1 MTTNAATMHLQTVR
15 VRNFKAIVD
24 SRTLRFGPLT
34 VFIGNNGSGKSSV
47 IEALETYQAIVTDG
61 LDVAMQ
67 RWRGIEHARHKGA
80 EAAEGSRGRPS
91 TMNFDLTIGAS
102 ARKSTR
108 IKMEVSNDTA
118 ANRMSIA
125 QESIEHANGWIVE
138 KSVVSANL
146 NAPRIP
152 S

>member
-67 RWRGIEHARHKGA
+67 RWRG
-80 EAAEGSRGRPS
+80 
-91 TMNFDLTIGAS
+91 
-102 ARKSTR
+102 
-108 IKMEVSNDTA
+108 
-118 ANRMSIA
+118 
-125 QESIEHANGWIVE
+125 
-138 KSVVSANL
+138 
-146 NAPRIP
+146 
-152 S
+152 